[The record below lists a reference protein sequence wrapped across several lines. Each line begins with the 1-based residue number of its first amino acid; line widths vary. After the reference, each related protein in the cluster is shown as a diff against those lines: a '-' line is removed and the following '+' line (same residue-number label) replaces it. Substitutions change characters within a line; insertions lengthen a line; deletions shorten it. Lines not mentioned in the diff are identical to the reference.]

1 MKKRT
6 VKLTALSMS
15 VLMAASLT
23 ACGGGGDKG
32 ESGGDAKGGDKEIVY
47 WNIGTE
53 SPDKDVIAKA
63 VDKFNSETE
72 SGYTVTVVPT
82 QNDTYKE
89 KLVVAMSSGECP
101 DMYSCWSGG
110 PMYEY
115 IDSGFGQPIDD
126 LFNNSEIK
134 DKLMESA
141 VGQATYNGK
150 IYAVPYQNVSMSGI
164 FYNKE
169 MFDKYGLKE
178 PETLTD
184 LENICDTLKEN
195 GITPFA
201 LANSSKWTGSMYFM
215 NLAARYGGLEPF
227 QKAVAGEGKFTEESF
242 IKAGEKIQEWVK
254 NGYFPDGVNSL
265 SEDDGQAKQ
274 LMYQETAGMLLCG
287 SWYTGT
293 FQTDSEEFYQKI
305 GWFPFPAIDDSDAD
319 PTIQIGTVGD
329 QFISFNCEGDK
340 LAAAFECAT
349 DHLSDEV
356 ADITYSNN
364 KIVPVKDAGDHIK
377 DPVVKEIFDAA
388 QEASS
393 IQLWYDQYLPTSV
406 ATAHLDGLQEVFGL
420 TKTPQEAQEEM
431 QKAMDEYLSTKSDSG
446 AADDTAEEATDDA
459 ATDDAAADDAE

>member
-1 MKKRT
+1 MKKQI
-6 VKLTALSMS
+6 K
-15 VLMAASLT
+15 
-23 ACGGGGDKG
+23 
-32 ESGGDAKGGDKEIVY
+32 
-47 WNIGTE
+47 
-53 SPDKDVIAKA
+53 
-63 VDKFNSETE
+63 
-72 SGYTVTVVPT
+72 
-82 QNDTYKE
+82 
-89 KLVVAMSSGECP
+89 
-101 DMYSCWSGG
+101 
-110 PMYEY
+110 Y
-115 IDSGFGQPIDD
+115 I
-126 LFNNSEIK
+126 
-134 DKLMESA
+134 SA
-141 VGQATYNGK
+141 G
-150 IYAVPYQNVSMSGI
+150 M
-164 FYNKE
+164 
-169 MFDKYGLKE
+169 L
-178 PETLTD
+178 
-184 LENICDTLKEN
+184 
-195 GITPFA
+195 
-201 LANSSKWTGSMYFM
+201 
-215 NLAARYGGLEPF
+215 
-227 QKAVAGEGKFTEESF
+227 
-242 IKAGEKIQEWVK
+242 
-254 NGYFPDGVNSL
+254 
-265 SEDDGQAKQ
+265 
-274 LMYQETAGMLLCG
+274 AGMLLCG

-459 ATDDAAADDAE
+459 AADDTAEEATDDAAADDAE